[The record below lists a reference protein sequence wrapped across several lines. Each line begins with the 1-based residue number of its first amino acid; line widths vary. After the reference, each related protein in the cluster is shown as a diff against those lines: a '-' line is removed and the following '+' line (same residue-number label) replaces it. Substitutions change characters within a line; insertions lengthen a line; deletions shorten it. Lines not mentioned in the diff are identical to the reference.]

1 MKKLFLIASL
11 LTAISCTHQNQKVT
25 FDLSFKGES
34 SNIGRGIGIDVAVFD
49 DRTDKEFLGRKR
61 FGDEK
66 IVITS
71 DQDLVS
77 LLQKKIGSNLL
88 QKGFSKG
95 KDKSVEVRI
104 ETLEYMAKR
113 NFFIGTSSGKASFK
127 VIVINNKTKEKF
139 SKNFALA
146 VNGKH
151 FIAPLESTDSNI
163 LNALVQEIVDDIL
176 KDESFLN
183 NLSQ

>member
-71 DQDLVS
+71 DQHLN
-77 LLQKKIGSNLL
+77 K
-88 QKGFSKG
+88 
-95 KDKSVEVRI
+95 
-104 ETLEYMAKR
+104 
-113 NFFIGTSSGKASFK
+113 
-127 VIVINNKTKEKF
+127 IVIACK
-139 SKNFALA
+139 
-146 VNGKH
+146 
-151 FIAPLESTDSNI
+151 
-163 LNALVQEIVDDIL
+163 
-176 KDESFLN
+176 
-183 NLSQ
+183 

>member
-25 FDLSFKGES
+25 FDLSFKSEP
-34 SNIGRGIGIDVAVFD
+34 SNIGRGVGIDVAVFD

-71 DQDLVS
+71 DQDLVA

-95 KDKSVEVRI
+95 KDKLVEIRI
-104 ETLEYMAKR
+104 ETLDYAAKR
-113 NFFIGTSSGKASFK
+113 NFFIGTSNGKASFK
-127 VIVINNKTKEKF
+127 VIVTDTKTKEKF

-151 FIAPLESTDSNI
+151 FIVPLESTDSNI

-176 KDESFLN
+176 KDESFLKS
-183 NLSQ
+183 LSQ